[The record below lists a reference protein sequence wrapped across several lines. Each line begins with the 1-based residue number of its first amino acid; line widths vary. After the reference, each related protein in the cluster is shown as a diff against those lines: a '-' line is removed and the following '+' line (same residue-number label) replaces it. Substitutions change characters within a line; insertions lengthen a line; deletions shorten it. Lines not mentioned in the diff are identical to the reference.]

1 MQHRKP
7 VGIEPRWRIP
17 EPPASLITA
26 AAMVGTA
33 AIPLYLLTSL
43 VPRELVLP
51 VLCLIAIAGTALVS
65 LLAWRRGVRR
75 DSQRVTLW
83 DVAGALAFVACASA
97 ILSNPQQLA
106 SLTTQL

>member
-7 VGIEPRWRIP
+7 VGIEPRWRVP
-17 EPPASLITA
+17 EPPQSLITA

-33 AIPLYLLTSL
+33 ALPLYLLTAL

-51 VLCLIAIAGTALVS
+51 VLCLIAVAGTALVS

-75 DSQRVTLW
+75 DPQRVTLW
-83 DVAGALAFVACASA
+83 DVAGALAFVACAAA
-97 ILSNPQQLA
+97 ILGDPRQVAGL
-106 SLTTQL
+106 L